1 MFEKEV
7 FEFVWLTDCERFMSV
22 YTGELFTD
30 EQMLEV
36 NRKIEEVG
44 EKWFLEI

>member
-7 FEFVWLTDCERFMSV
+7 FEFVWLPDYERFMSV

>member
-1 MFEKEV
+1 MFDNKV
-7 FEFVWLTDCERFMSV
+7 FEFVWLSDCERFMSV

-30 EQMLEV
+30 EQMSEV